1 MKISFD
7 LGLSIDLILKIK
19 LLFCKIWFLVYSKL
33 LFTNPYENEN
43 ETSSSKSKSKSVHFT
58 RFPTQTQSQSQNS
71 SSSLSPSDYS
81 ILAKIIVFG
90 YKDKI
95 AKRLS
100 SSTTSSSQPSN
111 HQKRRRKFEFER

>member
-1 MKISFD
+1 MKIAFD

-43 ETSSSKSKSKSVHFT
+43 ESSSSTTKSVHFT
-58 RFPTQTQSQSQNS
+58 RFPTQSQSQT

-100 SSTTSSSQPSN
+100 STTSSQQSN